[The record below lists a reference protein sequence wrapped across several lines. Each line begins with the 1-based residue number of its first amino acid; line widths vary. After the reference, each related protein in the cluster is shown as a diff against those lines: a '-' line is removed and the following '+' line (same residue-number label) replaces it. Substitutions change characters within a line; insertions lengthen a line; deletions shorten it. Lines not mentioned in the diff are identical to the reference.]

1 MNFCPSCGHSLLGNI
16 PVPAAMHSEAP
27 HTHDVVRNAEA
38 HRSLTTK
45 LSALAPTFDSLS
57 DDEWGDWVDAL
68 ALDEFLEMIAL
79 GNEGIG
85 KVIAQTNS

>member
-16 PVPAAMHSEAP
+16 PVPVMPFEAP
-27 HTHDVVRNAEA
+27 HTHDVIRNAEA

-45 LSALAPTFDSLS
+45 ISTLAPTFDSLS
-57 DDEWGDWVDAL
+57 EDEWGDWVDAL
-68 ALDEFLEMIAL
+68 ALDEFLEMITL

-85 KVIAQTNS
+85 KIIAQANS